1 MPDPYNYKFLIIM
14 AKQIKYGAEARKKL
28 LDGVN
33 KLSEAVATTLG
44 PKGRNVALDKKWGAP
59 NVVHDGVTVAKE
71 IELDDPFENMGA
83 QLIKEAASKT
93 ADVAGD
99 GTTTAT
105 VLAQSLVQEGLK
117 MITAGANPMVMQRGL
132 KKAGDFVV
140 EELRKSRKQI
150 TLADAASVATISA
163 GDPDLGKLIA
173 DALKAVGGKD
183 GVVTVEE
190 GKGLETT
197 VDHKEGMQFDRGFA
211 SAYFATDTDK
221 MVAEVKDAYILI
233 TDKKVTAVSDL
244 LPFLEKFVKVSK
256 NLVIIADEVEGEAL
270 ATLVVNKLRG
280 TFNALVVK
288 APGFGDRR
296 KEMLEDIAI
305 LTGGTVISED
315 LGKKLDSV
323 EVEDCGRADKVKSD
337 KENTSIIGGKGKK
350 GSIEARIVQI
360 KRELSEN
367 TSEFDK
373 EKLQERLAKLSGGV
387 AIINVGAATEIEM
400 KDKKERATDAV
411 AATKAAL
418 EEGIV
423 PGGAVTLLNI
433 SQKMNSEKLGK
444 VSADEKIAY
453 DIVKKSLE
461 APFTKLVENA
471 GVDPGQLLAKAREV
485 SSEGMGFDVL
495 VLGTVEEAKPIDMV
509 KAGIIDPLKVVRT
522 AVQNAISIAAMIL
535 TTEALITDKPEP
547 KAPAM
552 PSGGGMPD
560 MGGMGY

>member
-1 MPDPYNYKFLIIM
+1 M
-14 AKQIKYGAEARKKL
+14 AKQIKYGADARKKL

-33 KLSEAVATTLG
+33 KLADAVATTLG

-71 IELDDPFENMGA
+71 IELEDQFENMGA
-83 QLIKEAASKT
+83 QLVKEAASKT

-105 VLAQSLVQEGLK
+105 VLAQSLVQEGIK
-117 MITAGANPMVMQRGL
+117 MITAGVNPMMLQRGL
-132 KKAGDFVV
+132 EKASKYVV
-140 EELRKSRKQI
+140 EELKKASKKI
-150 TLADAASVATISA
+150 TLEEASSVATISA
-163 GDPDLGKLIA
+163 GDPNLGKLIA

-211 SAYFATDTDK
+211 SPYFATDTDK
-221 MVAEVKDAYILI
+221 MIAEIEDPYILI
-233 TDKKVTAVSDL
+233 TDKKISAVSDL

-315 LGKKLDSV
+315 LGKKLENV

-350 GSIEARIVQI
+350 ANIEARVFQI
-360 KRELSEN
+360 KREITET
-367 TSEFDK
+367 TSEFDR

-387 AIINVGAATEIEM
+387 AVINVGAATEIEM
-400 KDKKERATDAV
+400 KDKKERAIDAV

-423 PGGAVTLLNI
+423 PGGAVALLNI
-433 SQKMNSEKLGK
+433 SQKMNSDKLGK
-444 VSADEKIAY
+444 VATDEKIAY
-453 DIVKKSLE
+453 DLVKKALKS
-461 APFTKLVENA
+461 PFVKLMENA
-471 GVDPGQLLAKAREV
+471 GVDAGQLLAKANEV
-485 SSEGMGFDVL
+485 ASEGMGFDVL
-495 VLGTVEEAKPIDMV
+495 SLVSAEEAKPVDMV

-522 AVQNAISIAAMIL
+522 AVQNAISVSTMIL
-535 TTEALITDKPEP
+535 TTEALVTDLPEKNP
-547 KAPAM
+547 PAPPM
-552 PSGGGMPD
+552 GGGGMP
-560 MGGMGY
+560 GMGY

>member
-1 MPDPYNYKFLIIM
+1 M

-33 KLSEAVATTLG
+33 KLANAVATTLG

-59 NVVHDGVTVAKE
+59 NVVHDGVSVAKE
-71 IELDDPFENMGA
+71 IELEDQFENMGA
-83 QLIKEAASKT
+83 QLVKEAASKT

-105 VLAQSLVQEGLK
+105 VLAQSLVQEGIK
-117 MITAGANPMVMQRGL
+117 MITAGVNPMMLQRGL
-132 KKAGDFVV
+132 EKASKYVVDELKKASKKIDI
-140 EELRKSRKQI
+140 E
-150 TLADAASVATISA
+150 DASSVATISA
-163 GDPDLGKLIA
+163 GDPNLGKIIA

-211 SAYFATDTDK
+211 SPYLVTDPDR
-221 MVAEVKDAYILI
+221 MIAEIEDPYILI
-233 TDKKVTAVSDL
+233 TDKKISSISEL

-296 KEMLEDIAI
+296 KEMLQDIAI

-315 LGKKLDSV
+315 LGKKLENV
-323 EVEDCGRADKVKSD
+323 EIEDCGRADKVKSD

-350 GSIEARIVQI
+350 SEIEARIAQI
-360 KRELSEN
+360 KREIAET

-387 AIINVGAATEIEM
+387 AVINVGAATEVEM
-400 KDKKERATDAV
+400 KDKKERAIDAV

-423 PGGAVTLLNI
+423 PGGAVALLNI
-433 SQKMNSEKLGK
+433 SQKMDPEKLGK
-444 VSADEKIAY
+444 TTEEKIAY
-453 DIVKKSLE
+453 DLVKKALE
-461 APFTKLVENA
+461 APFKKLMENA
-471 GVDPGQLLAKAREV
+471 GIDAGQLLAKAREIA
-485 SSEGMGFDVL
+485 SQGMGFDVL
-495 VLGTVEEAKPIDMV
+495 ALDSVETAKPIDMV

-522 AVQNAISIAAMIL
+522 AVQNSVSVATMIL
-535 TTEALITDKPEP
+535 TTEALITDLPE
-547 KAPAM
+547 KKESAAPAM
-552 PSGGGMPD
+552 PSMPE
-560 MGGMGY
+560 Y